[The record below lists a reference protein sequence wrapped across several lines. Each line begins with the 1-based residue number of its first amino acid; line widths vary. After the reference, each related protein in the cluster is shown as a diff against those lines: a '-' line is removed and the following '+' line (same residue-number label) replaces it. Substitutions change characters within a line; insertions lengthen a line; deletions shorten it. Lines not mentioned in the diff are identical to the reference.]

1 MVASAWTDVKKSKGG
16 SAMPRQYNGDIY
28 NSPAMQAALGIYS
41 PHGFFE
47 ESDDDISD
55 GCIPPEAL
63 SYFISERKKGENLK

>member
-1 MVASAWTDVKKSKGG
+1 
-16 SAMPRQYNGDIY
+16 MPRQYDGDIY

-47 ESDDDISD
+47 KSDDDIPD

-63 SYFISERKKGENLK
+63 SYFISERKREKT